1 MEVGLQD
8 YGTSHEFISLFGV
21 PCGYPD
27 VEKTKHSSVDEPLD
41 DGRPFE
47 APVSAGSV
55 FTHSNVFQAA
65 DVGLKSPAGFT
76 ARLATEGQIETGV
89 NEQVHVKQV
98 DDDKHQRY
106 IGHVDGDPVV

>member
-8 YGTSHEFISLFGV
+8 YGASHEFISLLGV
-21 PCGYPD
+21 PFSDRD
-27 VEKTKHSSVDEPLD
+27 VEKAKHYSIDDPLD

-55 FTHSNVFQAA
+55 FAHRNPFQAA

-89 NEQVHVKQV
+89 NEQVHVHQV
-98 DDDKHQRY
+98 EDDKHQCY
-106 IGHVDGDPVV
+106 IGHVDGDLVV